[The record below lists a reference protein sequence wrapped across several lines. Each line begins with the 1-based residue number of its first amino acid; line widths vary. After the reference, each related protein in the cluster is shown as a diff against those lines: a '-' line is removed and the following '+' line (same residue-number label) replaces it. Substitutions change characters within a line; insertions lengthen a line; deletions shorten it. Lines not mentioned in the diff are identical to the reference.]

1 MEKYRNRGARRGRS
15 AKPFS
20 AFFAIS
26 AVFFFSG
33 VSGAQQQA
41 LTAPGDSAAVDRGQA
56 VLTEQCGFCHG
67 ANARGGSGGP
77 DLTRSALVQED
88 ENGKQLGEFLHAGR
102 PDRGMPKF
110 DLPDAQL
117 ADLAA
122 FLHAQIYLA
131 SNRRLYK
138 ILDVLV
144 GDARAGQAFFNGAGK
159 CSACHSP
166 TGDLKGVGSKYDPVA
181 LQGRIVYPRRGG
193 VPGSPAYEDKSAV
206 RATITPSSG
215 AAITGAIV
223 RLTDFEVTIFDAAT
237 GQMRS
242 WLRSGDTPK
251 VVVTDPLQAHM
262 DQLMKWTDAD
272 MHNMTAYL
280 ASLK

>member
-1 MEKYRNRGARRGRS
+1 MEKYLNRGARRGRR
-15 AKPFS
+15 ARPFA

-26 AVFFFSG
+26 AVFFSSG

-41 LTAPGDSAAVDRGQA
+41 LTAPGDGAAVDRGQA

-67 ANARGGSGGP
+67 VNARGGSGGP

-144 GDARAGQAFFNGAGK
+144 GDPRAGQAFFNGGGK
-159 CSACHSP
+159 CSTCHSA
-166 TGDLKGVGSKYDPVA
+166 TGDLKGIGSKYDPVA

-215 AAITGAIV
+215 AAVTGAIV

-251 VVVTDPLQAHM
+251 VLVTDPLQAHM